1 MILIT
6 SAAYVG
12 PEFQAE
18 FGKLPPAFLP
28 VGNKRLFKF
37 QVAALSSAFPD
48 EEIWLSTPESYHLS
62 AQDNH
67 TLQELK
73 VRTISVPDGLTLA
86 DSILFCLNVI
96 ETPDKQIRIL
106 HGDTYL
112 PSIPNGDNILALAST
127 QDYYNWEVES
137 SDLNSESVWC
147 GYFSFSNI
155 RELIKNLTICRGDF
169 VKAVRMYDQV
179 LLMEKSQSEHWF
191 DLGHINTFYKTR
203 AKITTQRSFN
213 ELTITNTHVYKSG
226 TPGYKI
232 SAEGNWFANLPISLK
247 GFVPQLMGQGLNED
261 RPYYVLEFLY
271 LAPLNELLVNGNNPV
286 FFWRKVFKHLSAWL
300 QACTENYDSRHTS
313 KLNLAR
319 QSLFAD
325 KTISRLTDFCRTMD
339 FDLMSAVTV
348 NGHKTPPISQVMDEC
363 IALAL
368 SKKPI
373 LGILHGDLCF
383 SNILYDSRA
392 DAIKLIDPRAIDTE
406 NNFTMHG
413 DIAYDVAKLNH
424 SLIGLYDHIIAGAYH
439 LEHDGKLKFSL
450 EILTDQRIAN
460 IQTAYLQEPLV
471 AGFSALEYMP
481 LTILLF
487 LSMLPLHA
495 DNKPRQLALFAN
507 AFRLYNEFINSDK
520 KL

>member
-37 QVAALSSAFPD
+37 QVAALNAAFSN
-48 EEIWLSTPESYHLS
+48 EEIWLSTPESYQLS
-62 AQDNH
+62 GQDNH
-67 TLQELK
+67 TLKELNVK
-73 VRTISVPDGLTLA
+73 TINVPDNLTLA

-96 ETPDKQIRIL
+96 ETSDKQIRIL

-112 PSIPNGDNILALAST
+112 PQVPNGNNVLALAST

-169 VKAVRMYDQV
+169 VKAVRMYDHV
-179 LLMEKSQSEHWF
+179 IELEKSQLDQWF

-213 ELTITNTHVYKSG
+213 ELTITDTHVYKSG

-247 GFVPQLMGQGLNED
+247 GFVPQLMGQGVHEE

-286 FFWRKVFKHLSAWL
+286 FFWRKIFKHLSAWL
-300 QACTENYDSRHTS
+300 QACTENFDSQYHS
-313 KLNLAR
+313 KIETAR
-319 QSLFAD
+319 KSLFAD
-325 KTISRLTDFCRTMD
+325 KTISRLTDFCRSMG
-339 FDLMSAVTV
+339 FDTTSTVTV
-348 NGHKTPPISQVMDEC
+348 NGCKSPSIGQVMDEC
-363 IALAL
+363 INLAL
-368 SKKPI
+368 SKKSVP
-373 LGILHGDLCF
+373 GVLHGDLCF

-392 DAIKLIDPRAIDTE
+392 DAIKLIDPRAIDVE
-406 NNFTMHG
+406 NNFTMYG

-439 LEHDGKLKFSL
+439 LQHDEKLNFNL
-450 EILTDQRIAN
+450 EIFTDQRITN
-460 IQTAYLQEPLV
+460 IQKAYLQEPLV
-471 AGFSALEYMP
+471 AGSSALEYMP

-487 LSMLPLHA
+487 LSMLPLHS

-507 AFRLYNEFINSDK
+507 AFRLYNEFINSDIK
-520 KL
+520 P

>member
-37 QVAALSSAFPD
+37 QVAALTAAFPS

-62 AQDNH
+62 AQDNY

-96 ETPDKQIRIL
+96 ETSDTQTRIL

-112 PSIPNGDNILALAST
+112 PVIPDGSDVLALALT

-137 SDLNSESVWC
+137 SDLDSESVWC
-147 GYFSFSNI
+147 GYFSFSNT
-155 RELIKNLTICRGDF
+155 RELVKNLTICRGDF
-169 VKAVRMYDQV
+169 VKAVRMYDHAV
-179 LLMEKSQSEHWF
+179 TMKKSQLGQWF

-213 ELTITNTHVYKSG
+213 ELTITDTHVYKSG

-247 GFVPQLMGQGLNED
+247 GFVPQLMGQGVHED

-286 FFWRKVFKHLSAWL
+286 FFWRKIFKHLSTWL
-300 QACTENYDSRHTS
+300 QACTENFDQHYSLSIGDSR
-313 KLNLAR
+313 K
-319 QSLFAD
+319 SLFSN
-325 KTISRLTDFCRTMD
+325 KTISRLTDFCQSMD
-339 FDLMSAVTV
+339 FDMKSVVIV
-348 NGHKTPPISQVMDEC
+348 NGIESPPIGQVMHEC
-363 IALAL
+363 IELAL
-368 SKKPI
+368 SKKSVP
-373 LGILHGDLCF
+373 GVLHGDLCF

-392 DAIKLIDPRAIDTE
+392 DAIKLIDPRAIDLE
-406 NNFTMHG
+406 NNFNMYG

-424 SLIGLYDHIIAGAYH
+424 SLIGLYDHIIAGAYQ
-439 LEHDGKLKFSL
+439 LKENGKLNFDL
-450 EILTDQRIAN
+450 EIFVDQRIAN
-460 IQTAYLQEPLV
+460 IQKAYLREPLV
-471 AGFSALEYMP
+471 AGSSALEYMP

-495 DNKPRQLALFAN
+495 DNKPRQIALFAN
-507 AFRLYNEFINSDK
+507 AFRLYNEFIHSDK
-520 KL
+520 KS